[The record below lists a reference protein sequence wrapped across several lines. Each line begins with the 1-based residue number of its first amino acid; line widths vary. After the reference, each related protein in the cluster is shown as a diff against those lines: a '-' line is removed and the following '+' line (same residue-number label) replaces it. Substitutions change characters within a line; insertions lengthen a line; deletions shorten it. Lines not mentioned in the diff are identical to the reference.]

1 MMMDI
6 KAQWAK
12 LNQLTALG
20 KDAPEFNEQLVPFIK
35 SLGIAKDTH
44 VGQPKEFFDCPE
56 RKFEWAVGIHVGC
69 ESYSAEML
77 DRCNRGS
84 VSAFNATYGIDH
96 TKPFKD
102 ATKNKLRAGATWSLS
117 FSSLPHL
124 SPGMLTVD
132 VDVKEKIDAILREW
146 AAK

>member
-1 MMMDI
+1 MDI

-12 LNQLTALG
+12 LNQLAALG
-20 KDAPEFNEQLVPFIK
+20 KDTPEFTEQLVPFIK

-56 RKFEWAVGIHVGC
+56 RTFEWAVGLRVGC
-69 ESYSAEML
+69 ESISAETLHM
-77 DRCNRGS
+77 CNLGS
-84 VSAFNATYGIDH
+84 VNAFNATYGIDP
-96 TKPFKD
+96 TNPLKD